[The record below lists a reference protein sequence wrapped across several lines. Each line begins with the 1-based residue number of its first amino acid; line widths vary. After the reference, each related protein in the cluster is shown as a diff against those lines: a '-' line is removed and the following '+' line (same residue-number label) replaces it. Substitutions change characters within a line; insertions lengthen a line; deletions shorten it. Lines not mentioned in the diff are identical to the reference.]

1 MFIMLVR
8 FIYLFLI
15 ILTANLYSQASLFII
30 HTNNTNGALENCYCP
45 DNPLGSI
52 EKRSIYIEDFINSNP
67 RTVILDAGD
76 FFTMS
81 KKLLK
86 DSLVCE
92 AYATIPYDGILLGD
106 QEITRDQKFL
116 NNVLPRLNS
125 TIILSNLESPS
136 IPFLRKYKIV
146 KRGGLSIGLIGIMG
160 NNALKYYPKN
170 IKDSIILTD
179 PTSTV
184 NDIVKKIRPRTD
196 IIILLSH
203 QGFEQD
209 QVLAKSLKGVDVIK
223 GAHSQTVP
231 KEPVFVNN
239 ILISQAGREGY
250 YVGLIELKLSRYK
263 KIEDHLISTISMTQ
277 DMPDDPRIMELI
289 KYFEDKT
296 GLINRK
302 KLQAL
307 DGKDN

>member
-1 MFIMLVR
+1 MLVR

-92 AYATIPYDGILLGD
+92 AYATIPYDGFLLGD

-136 IPFLRKYKIV
+136 IPSLRKYKIV

-209 QVLAKSLKGVDVIK
+209 QVLAKSLTGVDVII